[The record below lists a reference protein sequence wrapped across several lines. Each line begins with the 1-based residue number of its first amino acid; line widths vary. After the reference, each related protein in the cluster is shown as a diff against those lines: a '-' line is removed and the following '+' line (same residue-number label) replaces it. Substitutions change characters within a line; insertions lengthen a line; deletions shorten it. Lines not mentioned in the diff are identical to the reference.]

1 MKKLLLLLLVL
12 LIIPVA
18 LAKSGHMPLLAVTQK
33 DGIEQG
39 VIADL
44 YLDIVP
50 GQGRVF
56 IDTFPL
62 TKLDTQMSTRF
73 AKQIACNFLDVSC
86 NNYDFFYTIRAKSAI
101 IGGPS
106 ASGAAAVLTVAL
118 LDNLKLDEEIAMTG
132 TINSGG
138 IIGPVAG
145 IKAKVEAA
153 KEANITKVLVPEF
166 SIDEDIEIFALD
178 LKIRLS
184 NVSTLE
190 DAIYEFTG
198 KRYDKKAT
206 LTIDASY
213 QKVMKDIAQDLCNRA
228 EILST
233 KVEGNSSF
241 IESASESLEKGKTLM
256 NLKKYYSA
264 ASYCFTANIKYNF
277 ESKRNLSEENL
288 EKEIFETEIEINE
301 FEDFID
307 KKEIKTLTDL
317 QTFMIVEERI
327 IAAKENI
334 NKSLSY
340 KNRTEQSIY
349 TLTFAIE
356 RLNSAKTWSKFFD
369 TGKKDTIE
377 KEHLKSSCINKLA
390 EAEERLQYV
399 NLYFPEGLKETRKEL
414 TYAYQDAEKG
424 DYDLCLFKASKA
436 KADADLIL
444 TTLRLSR
451 NQTNELLDKK
461 LELVEEIIAN
471 NKVFFPIIG
480 YSYYEYAGVL
490 KEDNPTS
497 ALIFLEY
504 ALELSSLDLY
514 FKSKE
519 KNIASYFDT
528 GLILVFFGGIILGI
542 IIGFFIR
549 PKKKSRIRF

>member
-1 MKKLLLLLLVL
+1 MKKLLLLFLILLLV
-12 LIIPVA
+12 PVVFS
-18 LAKSGHMPLLAVTQK
+18 KSGHMPLLAVTEK
-33 DGIEQG
+33 DGKEVG

-73 AKQIACNFLDVSC
+73 AKQIACNFLDVNC
-86 NNYDFFYTIRAKSAI
+86 NNYDFFYTIRARSAI

-106 ASGAAAVLTVAL
+106 ASGAATVLTVAL
-118 LDNLKLDEEIAMTG
+118 LDNLKLDEKIAMTG

-138 IIGPVAG
+138 IIGPVGG
-145 IKAKVEAA
+145 IQAKLKAA

-166 SIDEDIEIFALD
+166 SMDENITDYTIDLDIEVVDI
-178 LKIRLS
+178 S
-184 NVSTLE
+184 SLE
-190 DAIYEFTG
+190 DAIYEFTR
-198 KRYDKKAT
+198 KMYNKKAT
-206 LTIDASY
+206 LTIDATY

-228 EILST
+228 KILST

-241 IESASESLEKGKTLM
+241 IESADEALEKGKDLM

-277 ESKRNLSEENL
+277 ESKINLSEGEL
-288 EKEIFETEIEINE
+288 EEEIFETEIEIKE

-317 QTFMIVEERI
+317 QTFMIVKERI
-327 IAAKENI
+327 VAAKENLNKSLI
-334 NKSLSY
+334 NKSIRQ
-340 KNRTEQSIY
+340 RTY

-356 RLNSAKTWSKFFD
+356 RLNSAKTWSRFFD

-377 KEHLKSSCINKLA
+377 KEHLKSSCINKLS

-399 NLYFPEGLKETRKEL
+399 GLYIKTPLAATRKEL
-414 TYAYQDAEKG
+414 TYAYRDAEQG

-444 TTLRLSR
+444 TTLRLSK
-451 NQTNELLDKK
+451 NQTTGLIDKK
-461 LELVEEIIAN
+461 LELVKNVIAN
-471 NKVFFPIIG
+471 NKNFFPIIG

-490 KEDNPTS
+490 KEEDPTS

-504 ALELSSLDLY
+504 ASELSNLDLY
-514 FKSKE
+514 FKSEVKS
-519 KNIASYFDT
+519 ITSYIDF
-528 GLILVFFGGIILGI
+528 GLILIFSGGLILGI
-542 IIGFFIR
+542 VIGLFIK
-549 PKKKSRIRF
+549 PKKKSRIKF